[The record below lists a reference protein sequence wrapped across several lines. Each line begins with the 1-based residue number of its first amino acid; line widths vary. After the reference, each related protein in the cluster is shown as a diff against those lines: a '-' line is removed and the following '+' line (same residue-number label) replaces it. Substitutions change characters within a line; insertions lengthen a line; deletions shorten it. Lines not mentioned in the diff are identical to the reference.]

1 MNARSIRTAIIPAAG
16 LDTRLMPASLSTPKA
31 MFPIAQ
37 ADGRVRP
44 VLHILLREA
53 IAAGI
58 ERVVLV
64 TPPGGDATFRRYFS
78 DHRRDRRVGSVA
90 SAQADLAE
98 LAALAGRIV
107 YVTQPKPQ
115 GFGHAVWC
123 AAEAA
128 AEEPVLVMLGDHL
141 YLGEDGAPPPAA
153 QVIGAFAAHGAAS
166 VVGVAVTAADQLHLH
181 GTVGGD
187 PVNGADGVY
196 EVRRIIEKPDPNTA
210 AAELVSPGV
219 APGYYLTHF
228 GLYAFSSDIFQH
240 LDALVRQPRRPK
252 GEVQLTTAQQ
262 RLLAAGGRTLALR
275 VRGRRLDM
283 GNPLGL
289 ARTQEAMVRS
299 GGGLSDGAVG
309 DEHTLAR
316 RGFRGGGPVS

>member
-1 MNARSIRTAIIPAAG
+1 MNAQPIRTAIIPAAG
-16 LDTRLMPASLSTPKA
+16 LDTRLMPASLATPKA
-31 MFPIAQ
+31 LFPIAQ

-64 TPPGGDATFRRYFS
+64 TPPGGDAVLRAYFS
-78 DHRRDRRVGSVA
+78 DHRGDPRVGSVA
-90 SAQADLAE
+90 AAQADLAE

-107 YVTQPKPQ
+107 YVTQPKPA

-123 AAEAA
+123 AGRVTGD
-128 AEEPVLVMLGDHL
+128 EPVLVMLGDHL
-141 YLGEDGAPPPAA
+141 YLDEPGAPSPVS
-153 QVIGAFAAHGAAS
+153 QVTGAFERYGAAS
-166 VVGVAVTAADQLHLH
+166 VVGVTATPADQLHLH

-187 PVNGADGVY
+187 PVDGTEGLY
-196 EVRRIIEKPDPNTA
+196 SVRRIIEKPDPSTA
-210 AAELVSPGV
+210 AAELVSSGV

-240 LDALVRQPRRPK
+240 LDALVRQPRPPK

-262 RLLAAGGRTLALR
+262 RLLAAGGRTLALT

-283 GNPLGL
+283 GNPRGL
-289 ARTQEAMVRS
+289 ARAQAAMVRMEEAS
-299 GGGLSDGAVG
+299 ND
-309 DEHTLAR
+309 
-316 RGFRGGGPVS
+316 GPVGA